1 MADFIEQYNK
11 RVRKRLGRHEP
22 QPSLELAEA
31 LCYPSFHPETLLRVS
46 RGAEDST
53 LRLVTLTENLW
64 YSQAPTP
71 ARIQEVASVPPDV
84 AEEFWKRIRDLNPPA
99 IKVEEVLA
107 CDGMTVR
114 ANYLHGDAVAS
125 FEFWCPNSASQA
137 GQFINLIYDLAWLVL
152 KERTSIERLEHLHG
166 YLRLDLPARLL
177 AGEITTLRLFGCVAV
192 GGNTETE
199 LTDLL
204 GSIPDS
210 TPLVIDMT
218 NFEGMG
224 TLLFPIFVRFAARQ
238 PIVAWAVNSRAR
250 QQIEDMGLAS
260 PQVFES
266 ADAAMTWVWGKQGGG
281 T

>member
-1 MADFIEQYNK
+1 MADFIEQYNE

-64 YSQAPTP
+64 YSQAPNP

-84 AEEFWKRIRDLNPPA
+84 AEEFWNRIRDLNPPA
-99 IKVEEVLA
+99 IKVEDVLG
-107 CDGMTVR
+107 CDGMTIE
-114 ANYLHGDAVAS
+114 ATYAHGDTSTS
-125 FEFWCPNSASQA
+125 FEAWCPSPQSPA
-137 GQFINLIYDLAWLVL
+137 GMFIGLIYDLAWGVL
-152 KERTSIERLEHLHG
+152 KEITSIERLEHLHG
-166 YLRLDLPARLL
+166 YLRLDLPARLV
-177 AGEITTLRLFGCVAV
+177 AGEITTLRVFGGVSA
-192 GGNTETE
+192 GGDTEME

-204 GSIPDS
+204 DSIPDS

-224 TLLFPIFVRFAARQ
+224 TLLFPIFVKFAARQ
-238 PIVAWAVNSRAR
+238 PIMAWAVNSRAR

-260 PQVFES
+260 PQIFES